1 MDRRVDEMGERTSNY
16 IVDGA
21 PVRVTQ
27 LSDCCSV
34 VVVFE
39 SGTVTCCG
47 IDLFSGYL
55 LFLKLC

>member
-1 MDRRVDEMGERTSNY
+1 MDEMGERTSNY

-27 LSDCCSV
+27 LSDWCSV

-39 SGTVTCCG
+39 LGTVTCSG
-47 IDLFSGYL
+47 IDLFSGSL
-55 LFLKLC
+55 LFLKLR